1 MGRPSEN
8 WQYGRPEGQ
17 RAPLLPY
24 PARRILLWTDASSSV
39 GPSTSRFWVRIV
51 QDWVYHICFVQ
62 TFSLPFPPLG
72 IPHHARPLTRTTPAA
87 IGVKG

>member
-1 MGRPSEN
+1 MD
-8 WQYGRPEGQ
+8 
-17 RAPLLPY
+17 
-24 PARRILLWTDASSSV
+24 RRKLKRRSFYQPV
-39 GPSTSRFWVRIV
+39 WVRIV